1 MKDEA
6 MYAILKRVQQNL
18 SCPVCKRQFKL
29 EELKVKGVLDKNFLI
44 QASCYDNH
52 PPALVLFIANSL
64 KKNEHAISTDDVI
77 DLHKTLKNF
86 TGDFK
91 SVFQKIDQA
100 NK

>member
-1 MKDEA
+1 

-29 EELKVKGVLDKNFLI
+29 EELKVKGVLDRNYLI

-52 PPALVLFIANSL
+52 SPALVLFIASGV
-64 KKNEHAISTDDVI
+64 KKGDQIVSTDDVI
-77 DLHKTLKNF
+77 DLHKTLKDF

-91 SVFQKIDQA
+91 SAFHKIDQS